1 MDRHAHRFAQ
11 PEPALTFDDVLLVPA
26 SSSVLPQQ
34 VFVSTSLCRGI
45 ALPLPVLAAA
55 MDTVTEGPLA
65 LALAQLGGL
74 GVLHKN
80 QTVDAQ
86 AAQVRDVKAG
96 ASSAEGLSATDRQ
109 GRLLVAAA
117 VGAGPE
123 GVARARALV
132 AAGCDLLVVDTAHGH
147 SEGVLAAVRQLRQLW
162 PDIPLM
168 AGNIATAAAV
178 EALAQAGADAVKVG
192 IGPGSICTT
201 RVVAGVGMPQLT
213 AVLDCAVAARALGL
227 GCVADGGVR
236 YSGDLVKALAAGAD
250 AVMLGSLFAGADE
263 APGERVEAQGQFYK
277 RYRGMG
283 SVGAMQL
290 GSKDRY
296 FQATTS
302 DAGKLVPEGVEGLVA
317 AKGPLSALV
326 HQLIGGLRAGMGYVG
341 AATLADLRRAQ
352 YVRITPAGLRESH
365 VHDLHA
371 MAAAVNY
378 QP

>member
-1 MDRHAHRFAQ
+1 MQRHAQRFAQ
-11 PEPALTFDDVLLVPA
+11 PDPALTFDDVLLVPA
-26 SSSVLPQQ
+26 ASSVLPQQ
-34 VFVSTSLCRGI
+34 VVVRTLLCRGV

-55 MDTVTEGPLA
+55 MDTVTEDA
-65 LALAQLGGL
+65 LAAALARLGGL

-80 QTVDAQ
+80 QTVQAQ
-86 AAQVRDVKAG
+86 AAQVSLVKALDTSRDPH
-96 ASSAEGLSATDRQ
+96 AAVDSQ

-123 GVARARALV
+123 GLARASALV
-132 AAGCDLLVVDTAHGH
+132 QAGCDLLVVDTAHGH
-147 SEGVLAAVRQLRQLW
+147 SHGVIEAVRRLRDLW
-162 PDIPLM
+162 PDVPLM
-168 AGNIATAAAV
+168 AGNIATAEAAQ
-178 EALAQAGADAVKVG
+178 ALAKAGADAVKIG

-201 RVVAGVGMPQLT
+201 RMVAGVGMPQLT
-213 AVLDCAVAARALGL
+213 AVLDCAAAARELGL
-227 GCVADGGVR
+227 GSVADGGVR
-236 YSGDLVKALAAGAD
+236 FSGDLVKALAAGAD

-263 APGERVEAQGQFYK
+263 APGERVELSGQAYK

-296 FQATTS
+296 FHASTS

-317 AKGPLSALV
+317 AKGPLAELV
-326 HQLIGGLRAGMGYVG
+326 HQLMGGLRAGMGYTG
-341 AATLADLRRAQ
+341 AATLADLRQAQ
-352 YVRITPAGLRESH
+352 FVRITAAGLKESH

-378 QP
+378 RP